1 MSFAHLSSYFMLG
14 SLLLFAVAL
23 RVRRRRLSEVA
34 PAIGLTMLVL
44 LVLTAV
50 FDNVMIG
57 SGLFDYN
64 NQTLLGIRVGLAPL
78 EDFSYP
84 ICAAL
89 FVPALWLLAGGSF
102 SGDTPEPVLPPQPGR
117 GKDA

>member
-1 MSFAHLSSYFMLG
+1 MSFAHLSLCFMLS
-14 SLLLFAVAL
+14 SLALFAVAL
-23 RVRRRRLSEVA
+23 RVRRLGLRDIA
-34 PAIGLTMLVL
+34 PAAGLTLAVL

-64 NQTLLGIRVGLAPL
+64 SQALLGIRVGLAPL

-84 ICAAL
+84 FCAAL
-89 FVPALWLLAGGSF
+89 VVPALWWLAGGSPAGATPKQPSPDD
-102 SGDTPEPVLPPQPGR
+102 SGRED
-117 GKDA
+117 

>member
-1 MSFAHLSSYFMLG
+1 MSFAHLSLCFILG
-14 SLLLFAVAL
+14 SLALFAVAL
-23 RVRRRRLSEVA
+23 RVRGVRLRDIA
-34 PAIGLTMLVL
+34 PAAGLTLAVL

-64 NQTLLGIRVGLAPL
+64 SQTLLGIRVGLAPL

-84 ICAAL
+84 FCAAL
-89 FVPALWLLAGGSF
+89 VVPALWWLAGGSH
-102 SGDTPEPVLPPQPGR
+102 SGATPKPTSPHDS
-117 GKDA
+117 GKEG

>member
-1 MSFAHLSSYFMLG
+1 MSFAHLSLYFMLG
-14 SLLLFAVAL
+14 SLALFAVAL
-23 RVRRRRLSEVA
+23 RVRRVRLRDIA
-34 PAIGLTMLVL
+34 PAAGLTLAVL

-64 NQTLLGIRVGLAPL
+64 NQALLGIRVGLAPL

-84 ICAAL
+84 FCAAL
-89 FVPALWLLAGGSF
+89 VVPALWWLAGGAPA
-102 SGDTPEPVLPPQPGR
+102 GGTPEPGTLPGTGR
-117 GKDA
+117 EC

>member
-1 MSFAHLSSYFMLG
+1 MSFAHLSLYFMLG
-14 SLLLFAVAL
+14 SLALFAVAL
-23 RVRRRRLSEVA
+23 RVRRLGLRDVA
-34 PAIGLTMLVL
+34 PALGLTLAVL

-64 NQTLLGIRVGLAPL
+64 SQTLLGIRVGLAPL

-84 ICAAL
+84 FCAAL
-89 FVPALWLLAGGSF
+89 AVPALWWLAGGSPAGATPNPASPDD
-102 SGDTPEPVLPPQPGR
+102 SGKEG
-117 GKDA
+117 